1 MGDGKSFTAQALQKV
16 ASDGFAGRKTNG
28 MHKAIEL
35 GPNVSQSLDHGGD
48 LLVT

>member
-1 MGDGKSFTAQALQKV
+1 MGDGKSFTAQALQKI
-16 ASDGFAGRKTNG
+16 ACNRFTRRKANG